1 MHTYCR
7 HVYMQN
13 RTYLHNWAHTQY
25 CLFLQYIYRC
35 VHTRICKYFASLCL
49 GVCNV
54 CTCVEGTLQTC
65 VQCDSH
71 QTKETPPEQT
81 LNKEIDALQHPV
93 NDHQHRAINPE
104 DCLSA
109 ASHPSLSLSLYILSS
124 SLYSIYIYIH
134 CYLTIYSS
142 LYISLYTTVQRFGD
156 AQIFNSLH
164 L

>member
-1 MHTYCR
+1 M
-7 HVYMQN
+7 
-13 RTYLHNWAHTQY
+13 
-25 CLFLQYIYRC
+25 
-35 VHTRICKYFASLCL
+35 
-49 GVCNV
+49 

-134 CYLTIYSS
+134 CYLTIYCSIYIYLYMHAPCPS
-142 LYISLYTTVQRFGD
+142 LLFLFIGLAMISFTLTFSLWTMLSLSLFLSLSPTNPCLVSLSLGFG
-156 AQIFNSLH
+156 AWH
-164 L
+164 GA